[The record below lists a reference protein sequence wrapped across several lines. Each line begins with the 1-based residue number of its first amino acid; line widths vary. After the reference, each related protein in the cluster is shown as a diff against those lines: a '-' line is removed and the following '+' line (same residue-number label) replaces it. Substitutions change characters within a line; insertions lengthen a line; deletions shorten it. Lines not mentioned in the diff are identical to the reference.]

1 MSLIGGVKR
10 EQIQF
15 EQTDFVKKVGLFE
28 ANVICLN
35 PSIEEFKDKLNME
48 LKEDSKQAEYLGTN
62 KDSGKT
68 TLRLDF
74 LVRGNKEPREIQIN
88 FLLRR

>member
-10 EQIQF
+10 EQVQF

-35 PSIEEFKDKLNME
+35 PDAEEFKDKLNME
-48 LKEDSKQAEYLGTN
+48 LKEDSKQTEYLGKSKEGGN
-62 KDSGKT
+62 T

-74 LVRGNKEPREIQIN
+74 WLEETKKGG
-88 FLLRR
+88 

>member
-10 EQIQF
+10 EQVQF

-35 PSIEEFKDKLNME
+35 PDAEEFKDKNFNDKLQIGVIAQDLE
-48 LKEDSKQAEYLGTN
+48 KIYPDRPTSHCPA
-62 KDSGKT
+62 
-68 TLRLDF
+68 RHC
-74 LVRGNKEPREIQIN
+74 EP
-88 FLLRR
+88 L